1 MDAKG
6 IAEAAKAGT
15 EKFKDGYF
23 PPSWSTLYWRN
34 NVKAG

>member
-1 MDAKG
+1 MDAQS
-6 IAEAAKAGT
+6 IYDTAKAGA

-23 PPSWSTLYWRN
+23 PPSWSTLYWQN